1 MNFKESVSYLYG
13 LGHEILAMKLGL
25 ETIRLLAESCGNPHL
40 EFNAVHIAGTNG
52 KGSTAAFTDSILRAA
67 GIRSGLYTSPHLDSI
82 TERIMIGGKGISPD
96 DFARLATLVR
106 EKGEGLVS
114 DGVLQFPPTF
124 FEQITIIAY
133 LFFAEQR
140 IDLAVLEVGMGGRLD
155 ATNICRPIVT
165 AITPVGMDHQ
175 QYLGDTLAKIAAEK
189 AGIIKRGV
197 PVIIA
202 PQKEEALEVILA
214 RARELEAPAIL
225 PGNNCLAVPLQSSG
239 IFDRGKYRI
248 TCRSGGLKIE
258 SKLNLRGRHQILNA
272 CTAISISEELAGS
285 GWPISTDAVSSG
297 LSSVEWPGRLEMI
310 TLSDDKAPILL
321 DGAHNIDGAG
331 VLREFLDDHFH
342 DTPVTLLFGA
352 MADKDVDAMCGVL
365 FPVAAKIITTR
376 VNNPRAES
384 SEKLSAL
391 AANSQAEILQTESVT
406 EAISLGLK
414 ITPPTGLLCISGSLY
429 LVGEAKRFLDQSKEN
444 D

>member
-40 EFNAVHIAGTNG
+40 EFTAVHIAGTNG

-114 DGVLQFPPTF
+114 DGALQFLPTF
-124 FEQITIIAY
+124 FEQITMIAY

-155 ATNICRPIVT
+155 ATNICRPVVT

-197 PVIIA
+197 PVVIA
-202 PQKEEALEVILA
+202 PQEKGALDVILA
-214 RARELEAPAIL
+214 RARELDAPTIVA
-225 PGNNCLAVPLQSSG
+225 GDNCQAALIDNPV
-239 IFDRGKYRI
+239 IIDRGKYRI
-248 TCRSGGLKIE
+248 TCQNDRLKVDA
-258 SKLNLRGRHQILNA
+258 KLNLRGLHQTTNA
-272 CTAISISEELAGS
+272 VTAIAISQQLIEAG
-285 GWPISTDAVSSG
+285 WEISSDAVNSG
-297 LSSVEWPGRLEMI
+297 LRSVAWPGRLEI
-310 TLSDDKAPILL
+310 FRISEDKAPILL
-321 DGAHNIDGAG
+321 DGAHNIDGARA
-331 VLREFLDDHFH
+331 LRAFLDDHFH

-352 MADKDVDAMCGVL
+352 MADKDVETMCGVL
-365 FPVAAKIITTR
+365 FPAARIIITTK
-376 VNNPRAES
+376 VSNPRAES
-384 SEKLSAL
+384 SEKLSTL
-391 AANSQAEILQTESVT
+391 AANSQAEIFRTESVT

-414 ITPPTGLLCISGSLY
+414 ITPPTGILCISGSLY
-429 LVGEAKRFLDQSKEN
+429 LIGEVKRCFSSDYFIR
-444 D
+444 

>member
-52 KGSTAAFTDSILRAA
+52 KGSTAAFTDSILHAA

-114 DGVLQFPPTF
+114 DGALQFLPTF
-124 FEQITIIAY
+124 FEQITMIAY

-155 ATNICRPIVT
+155 ATNICRPVVT

-197 PVIIA
+197 PVVIA
-202 PQKEEALEVILA
+202 PQEKGALDVILA
-214 RARELEAPAIL
+214 RARELDAPTIVA
-225 PGNNCLAVPLQSSG
+225 GDNCQAALIDNPV
-239 IFDRGKYRI
+239 IIDRGKYRI
-248 TCRSGGLKIE
+248 TCQNDRLKVDA
-258 SKLNLRGRHQILNA
+258 KLNLRGLHQTTNA
-272 CTAISISEELAGS
+272 VTAIAISQQLIEAG
-285 GWPISTDAVSSG
+285 WEISSDAVNSG
-297 LSSVEWPGRLEMI
+297 LRSVAWPGRLEI
-310 TLSDDKAPILL
+310 FWTSEDKAPILL
-321 DGAHNIDGAG
+321 DGAHNIDGARA
-331 VLREFLDDHFH
+331 LRAFLDDHFH

-352 MADKDVDAMCGVL
+352 MADKDVETMCGVL
-365 FPVAAKIITTR
+365 FPAARIIITTK
-376 VNNPRAES
+376 VSNPRAES
-384 SEKLSAL
+384 SEKLSTL
-391 AANSQAEILQTESVT
+391 AANSQAEIFRTESVT

-414 ITPPTGLLCISGSLY
+414 ITPPTGILCISGSLY

-444 D
+444 Y

>member
-52 KGSTAAFTDSILRAA
+52 KGSTAAFTDSILHAA

-114 DGVLQFPPTF
+114 AGALQFPPTF
-124 FEQITIIAY
+124 FEQITMIAY

-155 ATNICRPIVT
+155 ATNICRPVVT

-197 PVIIA
+197 PVVIA
-202 PQKEEALEVILA
+202 PQEKGALDVILA
-214 RARELEAPAIL
+214 RASELDAPTIVA
-225 PGNNCLAVPLQSSG
+225 GDNCQAALIDNPV
-239 IFDRGKYRI
+239 IIDRGKYRI
-248 TCRSGGLKIE
+248 TCQNDRLKVDA
-258 SKLNLRGRHQILNA
+258 KLNLRGLHQTTNA
-272 CTAISISEELAGS
+272 VTAIAISQQLIEAG
-285 GWPISTDAVSSG
+285 WEISSDAVNSG
-297 LSSVEWPGRLEMI
+297 LRSVAWPGRLEI
-310 TLSDDKAPILL
+310 FRISEDKAPILL
-321 DGAHNIDGAG
+321 DGAHNIDGARA
-331 VLREFLDDHFH
+331 LRAFLDDHFH

-352 MADKDVDAMCGVL
+352 MADKDVEAMCGVL
-365 FPVAAKIITTR
+365 FPAARIIITTK
-376 VNNPRAES
+376 VSNPRAES
-384 SEKLSAL
+384 SEKLSTL
-391 AANSQAEILQTESVT
+391 AANSQAEIFRTESVT

-414 ITPPTGLLCISGSLY
+414 ITPPTGILCISGSLY
-429 LVGEAKRFLDQSKEN
+429 LIGEVKRCFSSDYFIR
-444 D
+444 

>member
-52 KGSTAAFTDSILRAA
+52 KGSTAAFTDSILHAA

-114 DGVLQFPPTF
+114 DGALQFLPTF
-124 FEQITIIAY
+124 FEQITMIAY

-155 ATNICRPIVT
+155 ATNICRPVVT

-197 PVIIA
+197 PVVIA
-202 PQKEEALEVILA
+202 PQEKGALDVILA
-214 RARELEAPAIL
+214 RARELDAPTIVA
-225 PGNNCLAVPLQSSG
+225 GDNCQAALIDNPV
-239 IFDRGKYRI
+239 IIDRGKYRI
-248 TCRSGGLKIE
+248 TCQNDRLKVDA
-258 SKLNLRGRHQILNA
+258 KLNLRGLHQTTNA
-272 CTAISISEELAGS
+272 VTAIAISQQLIEAG
-285 GWPISTDAVSSG
+285 WEISSDAVNSG
-297 LSSVEWPGRLEMI
+297 LRSVAWPGRLEI
-310 TLSDDKAPILL
+310 FWTSEDKAPILL
-321 DGAHNIDGAG
+321 DGAHNIDGARA
-331 VLREFLDDHFH
+331 LRAFLDDHFH

-352 MADKDVDAMCGVL
+352 MADKDVEAMCGVL
-365 FPVAAKIITTR
+365 FPAARIIITTK
-376 VNNPRAES
+376 VSNPRAES
-384 SEKLSAL
+384 SEKLSTL
-391 AANSQAEILQTESVT
+391 AANSQAEIFRTESVT

-414 ITPPTGLLCISGSLY
+414 ITPPTGILCISGSLY
-429 LVGEAKRFLDQSKEN
+429 LIGEVKRCFSSDYFIR
-444 D
+444 

>member
-1 MNFKESVSYLYG
+1 MNFKESVNYLYG

-114 DGVLQFPPTF
+114 DGALQFLPTF
-124 FEQITIIAY
+124 FEQITMIAY
-133 LFFAEQR
+133 LFFAEQG

-155 ATNICRPIVT
+155 ATNICRPVVT

-197 PVIIA
+197 PVVIA
-202 PQKEEALEVILA
+202 PQENDALDVILA
-214 RARELEAPAIL
+214 RARELDAPTIVA
-225 PGNNCLAVPLQSSG
+225 GDNCQAALIDNPV
-239 IFDRGKYRI
+239 IIDRGKYRT
-248 TCRSGGLKIE
+248 TCQNDRFKVDA
-258 SKLNLRGRHQILNA
+258 KLNLRGLHQTTNA
-272 CTAISISEELAGS
+272 VTAIAISQQLIEAG
-285 GWPISTDAVSSG
+285 WEISSDAVNSG
-297 LSSVEWPGRLEMI
+297 LRSVAWPGRLEI
-310 TLSDDKAPILL
+310 FRISEDKAPILL
-321 DGAHNIDGAG
+321 DGAHNIDGARA
-331 VLREFLDDHFH
+331 LRAFLDDHFH

-352 MADKDVDAMCGVL
+352 MADKDVEAMCGVL
-365 FPVAAKIITTR
+365 FPAARIIITTK
-376 VNNPRAES
+376 VSNPRAES
-384 SEKLSAL
+384 SEKLSTL
-391 AANSQAEILQTESVT
+391 AANSQAEIFRTESVT

-429 LVGEAKRFLDQSKEN
+429 LIGEVKRCFSSDYFIR
-444 D
+444 